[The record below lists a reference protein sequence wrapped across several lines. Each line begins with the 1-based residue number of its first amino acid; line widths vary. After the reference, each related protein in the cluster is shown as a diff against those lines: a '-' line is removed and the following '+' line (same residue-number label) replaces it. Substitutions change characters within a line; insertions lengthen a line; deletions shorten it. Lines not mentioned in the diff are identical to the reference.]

1 MASSSVLRTNRPG
14 NRLPEDD
21 LCQLRLLPPD
31 MRLTWVDH
39 PKMRINLT
47 IQKWWLQRFYQKE
60 TRYGKITTEPQEWG
74 LDNFSEQ
81 YGFHVKFCRVCIS
94 VHQCLDH
101 HDPAIPQSC
110 NRMIFFLTCLCLTLL
125 CQHMPVSIPQSL
137 GHLSLCQD
145 AKRAACRITTRAIPV
160 FDSKGWRM
168 CTQFPKRTMVKDKM
182 QPTNPNAHTDVEK
195 HREENLT

>member
-21 LCQLRLLPPD
+21 LCQLRLLSPD

-39 PKMRINLT
+39 PKMRVNLT

-110 NRMIFFLTCLCLTLL
+110 NRMIFFFDMFMLDLAVSAYACEHSPVPGTSFLVPGRQEGCLSNHHQGHPCVWLQGMMNVHT
-125 CQHMPVSIPQSL
+125 VSKKDH
-137 GHLSLCQD
+137 GKRQD
-145 AKRAACRITTRAIPV
+145 AAHKPECSYRCRET
-160 FDSKGWRM
+160 
-168 CTQFPKRTMVKDKM
+168 
-182 QPTNPNAHTDVEK
+182 
-195 HREENLT
+195 